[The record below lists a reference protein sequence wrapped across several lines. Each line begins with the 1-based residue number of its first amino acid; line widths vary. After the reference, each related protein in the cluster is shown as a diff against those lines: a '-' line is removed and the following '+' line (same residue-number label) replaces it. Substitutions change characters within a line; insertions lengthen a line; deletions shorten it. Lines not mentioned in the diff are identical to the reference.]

1 MTSPDL
7 LPSLRFLVRGLLV
20 LFWGLPA
27 TLLACV
33 LIATAELPRALGFLP
48 ALVSTGLLL
57 YGLFELTRFRPQ
69 EREWRAALE
78 RAQLLGFTLFGLSP
92 FVYFWSRM
100 PSEDYYLQSL
110 VALAFMG
117 LVFVYQLNH
126 VLQRLAAMLPDE
138 TLRADTQ
145 FFTQVNLTIM
155 ILAGVLAGT
164 YHALDRMDALPPVL
178 LETLDLLE
186 GFRPRLTL
194 VVLLVLLPISMT
206 MSLLWKMK
214 DTVLGMVYG
223 ARS

>member
-1 MTSPDL
+1 
-7 LPSLRFLVRGLLV
+7 
-20 LFWGLPA
+20 
-27 TLLACV
+27 V

-78 RAQLLGFTLFGLSP
+78 RALLLGFTLFGLSP

-138 TLRADTQ
+138 TLRADTL
-145 FFTQVNLTIM
+145 FFTQVNLTIV

>member
-1 MTSPDL
+1 
-7 LPSLRFLVRGLLV
+7 
-20 LFWGLPA
+20 
-27 TLLACV
+27 
-33 LIATAELPRALGFLP
+33 
-48 ALVSTGLLL
+48 
-57 YGLFELTRFRPQ
+57 
-69 EREWRAALE
+69 
-78 RAQLLGFTLFGLSP
+78 
-92 FVYFWSRM
+92 
-100 PSEDYYLQSL
+100 L

-138 TLRADTQ
+138 TLRADSL

-164 YHALDRMDALPPVL
+164 YHALNRMDALPPVL